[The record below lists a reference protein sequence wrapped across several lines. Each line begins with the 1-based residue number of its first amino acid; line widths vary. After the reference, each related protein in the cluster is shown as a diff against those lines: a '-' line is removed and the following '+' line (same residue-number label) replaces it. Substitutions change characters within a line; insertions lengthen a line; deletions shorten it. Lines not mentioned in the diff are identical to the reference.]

1 MTLPEI
7 REVVKASPYS
17 IAEFSKHVSVYM
29 GEEEWSEKF
38 RERIY
43 QLLSPKG
50 HGKPSEEEQAAME
63 FWCEVQ
69 GDPHWYALRHYK
81 TKDISRKVL
90 TLNDWLTG
98 RRSYNRLQAKKMLDY
113 FRQLI

>member
-7 REVVKASPYS
+7 KDVVKASPYS
-17 IAEFSKHVSVYM
+17 MVDFSKHVAIYM
-29 GEEEWSEKF
+29 DIEWSDKF
-38 RERIY
+38 KERIY

-50 HGKPSEEEQAAME
+50 HGKPSKDEQSAME

-69 GDPHWYALRHYK
+69 RDPHWYAHRYYRSKELPKKYLLLR
-81 TKDISRKVL
+81 
-90 TLNDWLTG
+90 DWLTG

-113 FRQLI
+113 ISRLL

>member
-7 REVVKASPYS
+7 REAVKASPYS
-17 IAEFSKHVSVYM
+17 IADFSKHVAVYM
-29 GEEEWSEKF
+29 DEEEWSDKF
-38 RERIY
+38 KERIY

-50 HGKPSEEEQAAME
+50 HGKASEDEQAAME

-69 GDPHWYALRHYK
+69 RDPHWYALRHYK
-81 TKDISRKVL
+81 TQGIAKKIL
-90 TLNDWLTG
+90 TLSDWLTG

-113 FRQLI
+113 LRQLI